1 MKVIVHFKS
10 GLELPITCEEFSI
23 STNPYDEELDSY
35 TIKGIKDNKP
45 VYIDMAQVDCI
56 WREVDNEIS

>member
-1 MKVIVHFKS
+1 MKVIIHFKS

-23 STNPYDEELDSY
+23 GTFTLTGKLDSY

-45 VYIDMAQVDCI
+45 VYIDTTQVDCI
-56 WREVDNEIS
+56 WREVDELN

>member
-10 GLELPITCEEFSI
+10 GLELPITCEEFSVD
-23 STNPYDEELDSY
+23 TCPLTGELDGY

-45 VYIDMAQVDCI
+45 VYMDTAQVDCI
-56 WREVDNEIS
+56 WRELDES